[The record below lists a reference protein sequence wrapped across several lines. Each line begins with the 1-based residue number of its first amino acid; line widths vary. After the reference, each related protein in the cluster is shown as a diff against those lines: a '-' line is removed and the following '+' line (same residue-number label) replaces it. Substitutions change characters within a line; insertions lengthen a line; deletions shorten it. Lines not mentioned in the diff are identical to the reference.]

1 MCTAISSAAG
11 RNNML
16 KEKYLVFFVLGAVL
30 LNVMVLACLSLIGLR
45 MDVKQHFTEWALGH
59 AS

>member
-1 MCTAISSAAG
+1 
-11 RNNML
+11 ML

-45 MDVKQHFTEWALGH
+45 MDLKQHIKEWALGH
-59 AS
+59 AA